1 MSKRKHVEVGPEL
14 DFSDGYRLIV
24 AREEERRK
32 IAHEL
37 HDAFGQELVTV
48 LLEMNKLVG
57 QCKVLGPESNVSVQ
71 ICDGLNDLASR
82 IGQIA
87 ASISEVSHQL
97 HPTLLERVGL
107 RLALEQ
113 LCADLSSA
121 GKTQVYFVGTRARR
135 KVPSAVSLCL
145 YRIAQEALHNI
156 DKHAHATRAEMMLKE
171 QGRSIVLRV
180 KDHGVGYDPKQ
191 LGSHAGLGLSSME
204 ERATSMGGAFMLKT
218 APGKGTEVT
227 VQLPIKDR
235 N

>member
-1 MSKRKHVEVGPEL
+1 MESGQDIRLSGGYERK
-14 DFSDGYRLIV
+14 LIG
-24 AREEERRK
+24 AREDERKK
-32 IAHEL
+32 IAREL

-48 LLEMNKLVG
+48 LLEMNRLTM
-57 QCKVLGPESNVSVQ
+57 QCKGLAPDNNLSKQ
-71 ICDGLNDLASR
+71 ICLGLDGLSSH
-82 IGQIA
+82 ISQIA

-97 HPTLLERVGL
+97 HPAILERIGL

-113 LCADLSSA
+113 LCADLSA
-121 GKTQVYFVGTRARR
+121 MGKTQVYFVGTRARK

-156 DKHAHATRAEMMLKE
+156 DKHAHAPRAEVTLQE
-171 QGRSIVLRV
+171 VGRSIVLRV
-180 KDHGVGYDPKQ
+180 RDHGVGYDPKQ

-204 ERATSMGGAFMLKT
+204 ERATSMGGAFVLKT
-218 APGKGTEVT
+218 APGKGTEVM